1 MTSTDDP
8 MKNPPPKPTSSELHQ
23 VVHSPEQYRLEL
35 PLAGPSSR
43 ILAYSIDYVLILI
56 LTTLL
61 MIAVFLVFPL
71 AALLDGVFEEYREAT
86 LSQDPYALWESNFF
100 LILMGFVVVIQLV
113 VEWAYFIFFEM
124 TMNGRSPGKAAVKL
138 RVLGDGGHP
147 LGFGQSIARNL
158 LRAVDI
164 LPIYYIVG
172 LISMVISL
180 EAKRLG
186 DLAAGTIVIRLDRP
200 AKAAPIELECDGNTN
215 IFRFN
220 REQIARVGPEELRL
234 IRQTLRRLPELGEDR
249 AAHVLERT
257 VIVLA
262 ERLDHE
268 TIAPA
273 DRETFLHALL
283 QAVELR

>member
-1 MTSTDDP
+1 
-8 MKNPPPKPTSSELHQ
+8 MKDAPPEPTSSELHQ

-56 LTTLL
+56 LSLLL
-61 MIAVFLVFPL
+61 MIAVFVLFPL
-71 AALLDGVFEEYREAT
+71 AVLFDGMFAEFREAA
-86 LSQDPYALWESNFF
+86 LSDDPNAVLESNFF
-100 LILMGFVVVIQLV
+100 LIVMGFVVVIQLA
-113 VEWAYFIFFEM
+113 VEWIYFIFFEM
-124 TMNGRSPGKAAVKL
+124 TMNGRSPGKAVVKL

-147 LGFGQSIARNL
+147 LGFGQSVARNL
-158 LRAVDI
+158 LRTVDI
-164 LPIYYIVG
+164 LPLYYIVG
-172 LISMVISL
+172 LISMVISP

-200 AKAAPIELECDGNTN
+200 AKAAPIEPEFDGNTN

-220 REQIARVGPEELRL
+220 HEQIARVGPEELRL
-234 IRQTLRRLPELGEDR
+234 IRQTLRRLPELGEDH

-257 VIVLA
+257 VTVLA

-273 DRETFLHALL
+273 ERKTFLHALL
-283 QAVELR
+283 QAVEMR

>member
-1 MTSTDDP
+1 MT
-8 MKNPPPKPTSSELHQ
+8 NAPPEPTSSELHQ

-56 LTTLL
+56 LSLLL
-61 MIAVFLVFPL
+61 MIAVFILFPL
-71 AALLDGVFEEYREAT
+71 AVLFDGIFAEFQEAALSD
-86 LSQDPYALWESNFF
+86 DPNAVLESNF
-100 LILMGFVVVIQLV
+100 ILVVMGFLVVIQLA
-113 VEWAYFIFFEM
+113 VEWTYFIFFEM
-124 TMNGRSPGKAAVKL
+124 TMNGRSPGKAVVKL

-147 LGFGQSIARNL
+147 LSFSQSIARNL
-158 LRAVDI
+158 LRTVDI

-172 LISMVISL
+172 LISMVISP

-200 AKAAPIELECDGNTN
+200 AKAAPIEPEFDGKTN

-220 REQIARVGPEELRL
+220 HEQIARVGPEELRL
-234 IRQTLRRLPELGEDR
+234 IRQTLRRLPELGEDH

-257 VIVLA
+257 VTVLA

-273 DRETFLHALL
+273 ERKTFLHALF
-283 QAVELR
+283 QAVEMR